1 MGVGSSTK
9 NHWNDEIIAIREDKK
24 EIINKLKNNTLN
36 SEILKQIQE
45 LKEEIS
51 ELTKEINVEKN
62 PFDELV
68 KNYPEVISQILQT
81 PDYKLMID
89 YLDELSNIVLE
100 INKTQQ
106 EAEEKARQKAKE
118 ELLKLEIKK
127 DKNIY
132 QGNRTKLI
140 ILGVDFEK
148 GSLFYKDNCIVENY
162 KIFLDIYT
170 PQLSTFNAYNYY
182 NLNVEIEDI
191 VCILNNEN
199 QLYIGIITHIEKNKD
214 ENLYTFTTKNIE
226 SIFDFK
232 IYNIYKNKSW
242 YTFLTLIKIIYNNLP
257 FIKLNKKINDENNN
271 NPKFFEEN
279 EEKEFNCYQ
288 FINKI
293 FKITNIFLK
302 FNIDLKNF
310 ILNCDICKEGQEDIK
325 LNNYKVKDNIKCIT
339 NIEIEELNQKSIN
352 RIDFYQKNNSN
363 KYKRAILLKNNE
375 ISFDEKNNNLQNN
388 LIKNKIY
395 ELEEKDFTLE
405 NIITISNQEFKLSE
419 YSHLIKF
426 DITKDNNILNLN
438 NLQLRDKFT
447 LLFNNKEYNS
457 ILSGIILESN
467 KNTITLI
474 FGQVRLWSKF

>member
-1 MGVGSSTK
+1 
-9 NHWNDEIIAIREDKK
+9 
-24 EIINKLKNNTLN
+24 
-36 SEILKQIQE
+36 
-45 LKEEIS
+45 
-51 ELTKEINVEKN
+51 
-62 PFDELV
+62 
-68 KNYPEVISQILQT
+68 
-81 PDYKLMID
+81 MI
-89 YLDELSNIVLE
+89 Y
-100 INKTQQ
+100 
-106 EAEEKARQKAKE
+106 
-118 ELLKLEIKK
+118 
-127 DKNIY
+127 
-132 QGNRTKLI
+132 
-140 ILGVDFEK
+140 F
-148 GSLFYKDNCIVENY
+148 F
-162 KIFLDIYT
+162 
-170 PQLSTFNAYNYY
+170 
-182 NLNVEIEDI
+182 
-191 VCILNNEN
+191 
-199 QLYIGIITHIEKNKD
+199 
-214 ENLYTFTTKNIE
+214 
-226 SIFDFK
+226 
-232 IYNIYKNKSW
+232 
-242 YTFLTLIKIIYNNLP
+242 TLIKIIYKNLP

-310 ILNCDICKEGQEDIK
+310 FLNCDICKDGQEDIK

-352 RIDFYQKNNSN
+352 RIDFYQKNNSSS
-363 KYKRAILLKNNE
+363 YTRANLLKNNT
-375 ISFDEKNNNLQNN
+375 ISYDENNNNNNLQNN

>member
-9 NHWNDEIIAIREDKK
+9 RHWNDEIIAIREDKK
-24 EIINKLKNNTLN
+24 EIINNLKNTNLN
-36 SEILKQIQE
+36 AEILKQIQE

-51 ELTKEINVEKN
+51 ELTKEINEEKN
-62 PFDELV
+62 SFDEAV
-68 KNYPEVISQILQT
+68 KESPQFKSKILKI

-89 YLDELSNIVLE
+89 YINELSNIVLE

-106 EAEEKARQKAKE
+106 EAEEKARQKAKD
-118 ELLKLEIKK
+118 ELLKIEIKE

-132 QGNRTKLI
+132 QGNRIKLI
-140 ILGVDFEK
+140 IFGVDFEK
-148 GSLFYKDNCIVENY
+148 RSLFYKDNCIVENY

-242 YTFLTLIKIIYNNLP
+242 YIFSTLKEIFNKNLS
-257 FIKLNKKINDENNN
+257 FIKLNKKINDEKNN

-279 EEKEFNCYQ
+279 EEIEFNFYQ

-310 ILNCDICKEGQEDIK
+310 ILNCDVCKDGQEDIK
-325 LNNYKVKDNIKCIT
+325 LNIYKVKDNIKCIT
-339 NIEIEELNQKSIN
+339 NIEIEELNQKRVN
-352 RIDFYQKNNSN
+352 RIDFYQKNNPNNYIKSS
-363 KYKRAILLKNNE
+363 LLKNNTISYE
-375 ISFDEKNNNLQNN
+375 INNNNLQNN

-395 ELEEKDFTLE
+395 ELEEKDFTIE
-405 NIITISNQEFKLSE
+405 KIITISNQEFKLSE